1 MSKKRINEL
10 KNILNEHNVQYYVYD
25 DPAIS
30 DNEYDQ
36 LLRELENLEEK
47 YPNLITTDS
56 PTQRVGGTPLKEF
69 GTITH
74 SIPMLSLSN
83 AMDEEEL
90 IEFNKR
96 MLKTL
101 NLNKDIEYIG
111 EPKLDGLAVELV
123 YIDGLFIHGSTRG
136 DGATGED
143 ISNNLKPYFLT
154 IDDDTP
160 SFLTPT
166 CMSTPES
173 LKFNA

>member
-1 MSKKRINEL
+1 MYKRDSIFKKKKRYN
-10 KNILNEHNVQYYVYD
+10 
-25 DPAIS
+25 
-30 DNEYDQ
+30 
-36 LLRELENLEEK
+36 ENLEEK

-101 NLNKDIEYIG
+101 NLNKDMTFYNGIIPY
-111 EPKLDGLAVELV
+111 GLSL
-123 YIDGLFIHGSTRG
+123 IH
-136 DGATGED
+136 
-143 ISNNLKPYFLT
+143 I
-154 IDDDTP
+154 
-160 SFLTPT
+160 
-166 CMSTPES
+166 
-173 LKFNA
+173 